1 MFSKT
6 IFKQTLKTN
15 VKLWLIF
22 TIIMSVLCAVLI
34 AVFDA
39 STLSSM
45 SEMVKDTPLASL
57 LGSTT
62 FLGMLAQTFY
72 SIHGVILPLIFVIM
86 TANSLIA
93 AQVDRGSMA
102 YLLSTPIKRSTVVR
116 TQAIYLVLSLVAMF
130 VILTI
135 VGVLS
140 VHTFQSDIDLNISD
154 LIMLNVGLFL
164 LMFATS
170 SISFLFSC
178 IFNLSKNSLAFG
190 AGIPLAFFLFE
201 MMGKVDSSL
210 EGFKYLSLN
219 SLFDTNAIINN
230 DIYVIQFILLG
241 AVGIVLYLIGIRVF
255 KEKDL
260 PL

>member
-6 IFKQTLKTN
+6 IFKQTLRAN
-15 VKLWLIF
+15 YKLWLIF
-22 TIIMSVLCAVLI
+22 TIIMCVFCSVLI
-34 AVFDA
+34 AVFDPN
-39 STLSSM
+39 TISSM
-45 SEMVKDTPLASL
+45 SDMVKDTPLANM
-57 LGSTT
+57 LGATS

-72 SIHGVILPLIFVIM
+72 SMQGVILPLIFVIM

-93 AQVDRGSMA
+93 SQVDRGSMA

-130 VILTI
+130 TLLTI
-135 VGVLS
+135 VGVLA
-140 VHTFQSDIDLNISD
+140 VQTFQSDIDFNLSD

-178 IFNLSKNSLAFG
+178 IFNLSKNSLALG

-201 MMGKVDSSL
+201 LMGKVDSSL

-219 SLFDTNAIINN
+219 SLFDTDAIINN
-230 DIYVIQFILLG
+230 GNYSIQFIILG
-241 AVGIVLYLIGIRVF
+241 VVGIVLYEIGIRVF

>member
-6 IFKQTLKTN
+6 IFKQTLKAN

-34 AVFDA
+34 AVFDP

-45 SEMVKDTPLASL
+45 SEMVMDTPLASL
-57 LGSTT
+57 LGSTS

-102 YLLSTPIKRSTVVR
+102 YLLSTPTKRSVVVG
-116 TQAIYLVLSLVAMF
+116 TQAFYLITSLVAMF
-130 VILTI
+130 SIITI
-135 VGVLS
+135 IGVS
-140 VHTFQSDIDLNISD
+140 SIHIFQSVIDFNISD
-154 LIMLNVGLFL
+154 FIMLNVGLFL

-170 SISFLFSC
+170 SISFLSSC

-230 DIYVIQFILLG
+230 GNYLIQLIILG
-241 AVGIVLYLIGIRVF
+241 VVGIVLYVIGIRVF

>member
-6 IFKQTLKTN
+6 IFKQTLKAN
-15 VKLWLIF
+15 YKLWLIF
-22 TIIMSVLCAVLI
+22 TIIMSVFCSVLI
-34 AVFDA
+34 SIFDPK
-39 STLSSM
+39 TLAGM
-45 SEMVKDTPLASL
+45 SDMVKDTPLASL
-57 LGSTT
+57 LGSTS

-72 SIHGVILPLIFVIM
+72 SMQGVILPLIFIIM

-93 AQVDRGSMA
+93 SQVDRGSMA
-102 YLLSTPIKRSTVVR
+102 YLLSTPTKRSVVVG
-116 TQAIYLVLSLVAMF
+116 TQAIYLIASLVAMF
-130 VILTI
+130 SIITI
-135 VGVLS
+135 IGVSS
-140 VHTFQSDIDLNISD
+140 VQIFQSDVDIHIADL
-154 LIMLNVGLFL
+154 LMLNLGLFL

-170 SISFLFSC
+170 SISFLSSC

-210 EGFKYLSLN
+210 EGFKYLSMN
-219 SLFDTNAIINN
+219 SLFDTDAIINGG
-230 DIYVIQFILLG
+230 DYLIPFSVL
-241 AVGIVLYLIGIRVF
+241 AVVGIVLYGIGIRVF